1 MRIDSLELFSFRNYA
16 HIRADFDP
24 SVNLIAG
31 DNAQG
36 KTNLLEAITYLSTGR
51 SFRTRKEAE
60 LICFDADFAE
70 LNCKV
75 TSKDREQTLRAVLFA
90 GRRQRQLY
98 VSGVRKKTAAE
109 LSGILTT
116 VLFCPED
123 LLILK
128 TGAAARRKFLDAAL
142 CQMRPNYEKALSEYQ
157 RLHEQKSRI
166 LKDRLEQPSLL
177 EVLPDFNR
185 RMAQVGAIIISYR
198 AKFLQLLAQA
208 AGAFHDE
215 CSGGREKMTM
225 VYKTVST
232 VTDPLAPPET
242 IFDQLVA
249 HQNSHYRAELESQQC
264 LSGPH
269 KDDFDV
275 FLDEKPLRAFGSQ
288 GQTRTAAIALK
299 LAEREILRRDTGEE
313 PVLLLDDVLSELDA
327 GRRDFVL
334 NKIQT
339 GQVFITCCE
348 ENAIPDSGR
357 VLRIHKGSIL
367 EATP

>member
-1 MRIDSLELFSFRNYA
+1 MRIDNLELFSFRNYA
-16 HIRADFDP
+16 HICVDFDP
-24 SVNLIAG
+24 AVNLIAG

-60 LICFDADFAE
+60 LIRFDADFAE

-75 TSKDREQTLRAVLFA
+75 ASEDREQTMKAILFA

-98 VSGVRKKTAAE
+98 VSGVRKKTAGE

-142 CQMRPNYEKALSEYQ
+142 CQLRPNYDRALSEYQ

-177 EVLPDFNR
+177 EVLPEFNQ
-185 RMAQVGAIIISYR
+185 RMAQVGAIVISYR
-198 AKFLQLLAQA
+198 AKFLKLLAQA

-232 VTDPLAPPET
+232 VTDPLAPSET
-242 IFDQLVA
+242 IFEQLIA

-275 FLDEKPLRAFGSQ
+275 FLDEKPIRAFGSQ

-357 VLRIHKGSIL
+357 VLRIHQGSIV